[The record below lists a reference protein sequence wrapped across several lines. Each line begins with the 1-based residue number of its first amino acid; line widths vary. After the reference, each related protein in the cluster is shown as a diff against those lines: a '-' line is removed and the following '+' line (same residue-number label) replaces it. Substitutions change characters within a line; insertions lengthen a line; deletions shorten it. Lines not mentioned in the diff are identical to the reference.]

1 MQRISKLGGLISIP
15 VSSLKRSLAF
25 YGDKLGFSLQLRDDR
40 LGWAELASDSRA
52 VRIGLAEVQ
61 EVKRGGPVLV
71 IEVEDIEAA
80 IETLSELKVE
90 ASEITDVTGIARVAT
105 LDDPDRHLLMLRQSY
120 RFRRATES

>member
-1 MQRISKLGGLISIP
+1 MQRISKLGGLVSIP
-15 VSSLKRSLAF
+15 VSSLTRSLAF

-40 LGWAELASDSRA
+40 LGWAELQSDSGA

-80 IETLSELKVE
+80 IGALSELKVD
-90 ASEITDVTGIARVAT
+90 ASEITNVREIARVAT
-105 LDDPDRHLLMLRQSY
+105 LEDPDRHLLMLRQSY
-120 RFRRATES
+120 

>member
-1 MQRISKLGGLISIP
+1 MQRISKLGALVSVP
-15 VSSLKRSLAF
+15 VGSLEKSLVF

-40 LGWAELASDSRA
+40 LGWAELASDSGA

-80 IETLSELKVE
+80 IKALSELKVE
-90 ASEITDVTGIARVAT
+90 ASGITDVNGIARVAT
-105 LDDPDRHLLMLRQSY
+105 LEDPDRHLLMLRQSY
-120 RFRRATES
+120 